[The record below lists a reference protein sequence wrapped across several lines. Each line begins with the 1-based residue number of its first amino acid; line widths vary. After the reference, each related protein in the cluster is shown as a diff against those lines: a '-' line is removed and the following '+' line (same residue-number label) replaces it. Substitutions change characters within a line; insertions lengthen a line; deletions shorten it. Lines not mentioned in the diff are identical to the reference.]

1 MDKESVWLQEWT
13 RLIDGVHSALEEQIG
28 CLIDRDELKTMA
40 VERLGAESAIM
51 LMGQDLPDVDEL
63 TDLVREDAR
72 IGRFSA
78 PLQEIQLDESLI
90 PPGIFARL
98 DEETVKSGGEIWR
111 IFKYDADPFPSN
123 PHAHNLETGLKL
135 HLGTG
140 ELFEKTTS
148 KGRLRC
154 KSLKKLR
161 SLVHSDIQLPEYTC
175 S

>member
-1 MDKESVWLQEWT
+1 MWIQEWT

-28 CLIDRDELKTMA
+28 RLIDRDELKTMA
-40 VERLGAESAIM
+40 VTKLGAESAVM
-51 LMGQDLPDVDEL
+51 LMGHELPTVEEL
-63 TDLVREDAR
+63 ADLVRADAQT
-72 IGRFSA
+72 GRLSA

-90 PPGIFARL
+90 SPGVFARL
-98 DEETVKSGGEIWR
+98 DEATIKSGGEIWR
-111 IFKYDADPFPSN
+111 IHKYDADPFPSN

-154 KSLKKLR
+154 KSLRKLR
-161 SLVHSDIQLPEYTC
+161 SLVHSDIQLPEYAC